1 METKLISQISNTAKK
16 ASRVRRRLLTVGSIA
31 VMAVLLAGCFGD
43 GTYAVGNGSGQV
55 PAGTYR
61 STGGS
66 GCLWSRLSDLTGS
79 PDSYITGAVMSG
91 PDVVTVLPSDG
102 GFETDGCGT
111 WFTLPAT
118 GPEVTSFG
126 DGGYAIGIDIAPGT
140 YSAPGGSDC
149 YWEQDSDFLWVT
161 SSLISDGGSDG
172 PQTVQLASNAV
183 LFFVQGCGTWTK
195 S

>member
-1 METKLISQISNTAKK
+1 
-16 ASRVRRRLLTVGSIA
+16 
-31 VMAVLLAGCFGD
+31 MAVLLAGCFGD